1 MDSKLTTGKS
11 WFKAYGLPVL
21 VIPVGGLI
29 MIVLTILIYMG
40 LYLLLESLLSAN
52 NPQGFSPNPLRK
64 WSTIA
69 LVGLYLLLLRTRL
82 PDLLKAIFLTG
93 PLAAFIITT
102 GHGLY
107 SQPVVSIIS
116 MLLVA
121 AACGILLYLYKKPW
135 IYYYAAAL
143 ATVVG
148 LVYAW
153 PRPWLNEPQLSL
165 MSLWLFHL

>member
-107 SQPVVSIIS
+107 SQLQPFDANGDDLFAVGRIGFTQPLDHIIHFRVCDS
-116 MLLVA
+116 LV
-121 AACGILLYLYKKPW
+121 
-135 IYYYAAAL
+135 
-143 ATVVG
+143 
-148 LVYAW
+148 
-153 PRPWLNEPQLSL
+153 NEICSRDANRASGP
-165 MSLWLFHL
+165 